1 MAHSLE
7 RLPVKERRGSRARC
21 VLFTD
26 GVRAEVAAR
35 LTSLVAPHAI
45 VHPERHIWMP
55 NGVADA
61 IEGKLGEA
69 KSFLSDGQRKEVTN
83 WWLAVRHAAANTPNW
98 DIISQATIGDREG
111 LILVEAKAHDQEL
124 IKAKGGKSL
133 DENASENSQSNHAQ
147 IGACIQEASKA
158 LSSATGLPWSLSQ
171 DTHYQM
177 SNRFA
182 WAWKLTTMEIPVML
196 VYLGFLNATEMGD
209 QGIPLTS
216 HDRWNE
222 LVEAQSR
229 DLFPSSVWGKTWKIE
244 NAGLIPLIRS
254 AIQSLV

>member
-83 WWLAVRHAAANTPNW
+83 WWLAVRHAAANTPN
-98 DIISQATIGDREG
+98 
-111 LILVEAKAHDQEL
+111 
-124 IKAKGGKSL
+124 
-133 DENASENSQSNHAQ
+133 
-147 IGACIQEASKA
+147 
-158 LSSATGLPWSLSQ
+158 
-171 DTHYQM
+171 
-177 SNRFA
+177 
-182 WAWKLTTMEIPVML
+182 
-196 VYLGFLNATEMGD
+196 
-209 QGIPLTS
+209 
-216 HDRWNE
+216 
-222 LVEAQSR
+222 
-229 DLFPSSVWGKTWKIE
+229 
-244 NAGLIPLIRS
+244 
-254 AIQSLV
+254 